1 MGKTMAFFGATGA
14 IVCQPYRP
22 MVFVGESMAPT
33 YRSGEFAI
41 TVPTNGEFHRGDVVV
56 IDMPGGPIV
65 KRVAYLPGDEIVQ
78 MRMEGEWNDLTEV
91 SQPMPKRIDG
101 VRYRKYR
108 IPDGELYVL
117 GDNRP
122 VSMDSREFGPV
133 DMEQVT
139 RKIMTPRDAIRR

>member
-33 YRSGEFAI
+33 YRSGEFAF
-41 TVPTNGEFHRGDVVV
+41 TVPTNGKFERGDVVV

-65 KRVAYLPGDEIVQ
+65 KRVAYLPGDEIIQ
-78 MRMEGEWNDLTEV
+78 MRMDGEWNDLTEV
-91 SQPMPKRIDG
+91 NQPMPKLIDG
-101 VRYRKYR
+101 CRYRKYR

-122 VSMDSREFGPV
+122 VSLDSREFGPV
-133 DMEQVT
+133 AMEKVT
-139 RKIMTPRDAIRR
+139 RKLLEARSAVGR